1 MKLLIDLGN
10 TRLKCAMWDGTALR
24 TLGSAT
30 HAGPLDN
37 VDFAPLWNEAGTAS
51 AILVA
56 SVAGTAIE
64 QRLAQDLRQHFSL
77 EPAFVAST
85 TGACGVRNA
94 YPQPDRLGVDRFL
107 GMIAVH
113 TGIAGAAVLASC
125 GTALT
130 LDAIAADGA
139 HLGGLISASPALMI
153 DALTGNTAR
162 LRQPQAARIVEL
174 ADNTADAIESGA
186 WLGAAALIER
196 FVERAATLIG
206 SRPALVLSGGGAQRL
221 NGLIEPVHRVDEEI
235 VLRGLAIYADSVT

>member
-10 TRLKCAMWDGTALR
+10 TRLKCALWNGKTLQ

-30 HAGPLDN
+30 HAGPMDN
-37 VDFAPLWNEAGTAS
+37 VDFAALWNESGTVS

-56 SVAGTAIE
+56 SVAGAAIE
-64 QRLAQDLRQHFSL
+64 QRLAHDLRRRFGL
-77 EPAFVAST
+77 EPVFVASSA
-85 TGACGVRNA
+85 GACGVRNA

-107 GMIAVH
+107 SLIAVH
-113 TGIAGAAVLASC
+113 AGGAGAAVLASC
-125 GTALT
+125 GTALA

-162 LRQPQAARIVEL
+162 LGRPQDARIVEL
-174 ADNTADAIESGA
+174 ADNTADAIESGT

-221 NGLIEPVHRVDEEI
+221 SGLITSKHRVDEEI
-235 VLRGLAIYADSVT
+235 VLRGLAVYADSVT